1 VPRRRCD
8 STLASSGGAL
18 AGLEVAPLHYVGGVS
33 GRLAEE
39 SSGQR
44 AHVPGPRGANCHR
57 SPRRAKGVPT
67 GARGWAAYTPNVL
80 NVMVS
85 RAKQNFY
92 VIGSHAAWAPVGH
105 FRDLARSV
113 HADSGLKRGRS
124 SDGNSIPSPRTNAA
138 CANCA
143 LSH

>member
-1 VPRRRCD
+1 MGVDPDDWLKSRVG
-8 STLASSGGAL
+8 SVHTFQGQEAQTVIAVLGAPKAS
-18 AGLEVAPLHYVGGVS
+18 
-33 GRLAEE
+33 
-39 SSGQR
+39 QQ
-44 AHVPGPRGANCHR
+44 
-57 SPRRAKGVPT
+57 